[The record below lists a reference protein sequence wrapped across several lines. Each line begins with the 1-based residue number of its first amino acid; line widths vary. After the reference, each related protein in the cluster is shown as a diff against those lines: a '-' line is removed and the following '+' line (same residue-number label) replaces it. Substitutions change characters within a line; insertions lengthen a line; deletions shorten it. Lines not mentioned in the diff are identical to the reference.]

1 MSSPSGPPAQE
12 PYRRVVLVGF
22 MGSGKTQV
30 GQALARRLGWPF
42 RDFDREIEGRLG
54 LSIPEVF
61 RQHGE
66 ELFREMEGQIGS
78 ELLRQEQ
85 VVLASGGGWP
95 VATGRLEDLPSGTLS
110 VWLRVSAEEAVR
122 RIGSEGSSR
131 PLLAVSDPVA
141 RARELLGNRTAL
153 YAKARLA
160 VDSEGVMPEDLAR
173 HIEDFMHS
181 EGREAASPSIPDA

>member
-78 ELLRQEQ
+78 E
-85 VVLASGGGWP
+85 P
-95 VATGRLEDLPSGTLS
+95 
-110 VWLRVSAEEAVR
+110 
-122 RIGSEGSSR
+122 
-131 PLLAVSDPVA
+131 
-141 RARELLGNRTAL
+141 
-153 YAKARLA
+153 
-160 VDSEGVMPEDLAR
+160 
-173 HIEDFMHS
+173 
-181 EGREAASPSIPDA
+181 

>member
-1 MSSPSGPPAQE
+1 MSLPPGSPAQDTF
-12 PYRRVVLVGF
+12 RRVILVGF

-30 GQALARRLGWPF
+30 GQALARRLGWSF

-54 LSIPEVF
+54 LSIPEAF

-66 ELFREMEGQIGS
+66 GFFRETEALVGS
-78 ELLRQEQ
+78 ELLGQDR

-95 VATGRLEDLPSGTLS
+95 VATGRLESLPSGTLS
-110 VWLRVSAEEAVR
+110 VWLKVSAEEAVR
-122 RIGSEGSSR
+122 RVRYDGPIR
-131 PLLAVSDPVA
+131 PLLAVSDPVS
-141 RARELLGNRTAL
+141 RARELIEYRTAS
-153 YAKARLA
+153 YAKAGLA

-181 EGREAASPSIPDA
+181 EGRETASPSIPDA